1 MESSKLICPRC
12 NKPMEWNKPHLPKD
26 CIEQPMHMNLRESQA
41 WQLGWDKG
49 FKAGVESER
58 EKHEKK

>member
-1 MESSKLICPRC
+1 ME
-12 NKPMEWNKPHLPKD
+12 E
-26 CIEQPMHMNLRESQA
+26 IEQPMQMSYREAYA

-58 EKHEKK
+58 EKHEPSRN